1 MFKNKKSPRNSR
13 NNDSNNGIFSYYQ
26 NRDQSGS
33 NNSQAKLSNKR
44 SNIITNIPVILS
56 VIAIIASIIFVIS
69 LSTNPSIV
77 IVNKDSL
84 LATGDNVDELDQ
96 IVSKKLKQSLLNKS
110 KITINT
116 DKIQNELLNEI
127 PEATDIAIA
136 LPIISRTPVVY
147 VRIAEP
153 SLLLNTQD
161 KNDFVLDEKGRAI
174 SEVSKDMKE
183 LTIVK
188 DSSGLAINLGDQA
201 IPARQIDF
209 INRVGEQFRKKNYKI
224 EYFELSKNANELLV
238 KLRREKFVIK
248 YNLSG
253 DERLQSGTALA
264 TLKYLKQ
271 KSIKPSQY
279 IDVRVEERAYYK

>member
-56 VIAIIASIIFVIS
+56 VIAIIASIIFVI
-69 LSTNPSIV
+69 STNPSIV

-136 LPIISRTPVVY
+136 LPIISRSPVVY

-183 LTIVK
+183 LTQVK

-201 IPARQIDF
+201 IPARQISF
-209 INRVGEQFRKKNYKI
+209 INRVREQFRKKNYKI

-238 KLRREKFVIK
+238 KLRGEKFVIK

-271 KSIKPSQY
+271 KSIKPSLY